1 MTEFLVIL
9 FSTTLLH
16 AVVSAL
22 VWSVHRHLAGTP
34 VIAFSFIVG
43 AGSLAAGLAYRPGPT
58 FLDGMTGLLP
68 ALFVNASVAL
78 CVNGVMIFLNRPPRR
93 WLLPF
98 CILATL
104 IYWPLALAVNPADGA
119 LRSIAGNATV
129 TVAIG
134 SLVPVLW
141 RVQGDCAWLRWSLL
155 PAMLIHLAIQDSWS
169 LYRVALS
176 LSGIVDPKMFFP
188 WTIIEA
194 SVFHHLWFVC
204 FLAMLGSRL
213 RSSLEQR
220 NRELAHEVEQRRHLE
235 QQLAATLAAERQ
247 IHAEHRQ
254 LLNIVAHEV
263 RTPLS
268 GIDRSA
274 ELLQDL
280 SDDLPPDG
288 RRRLSNIRDGVH
300 RVSELVDRI
309 LASERAAHVEPRPQ
323 RIDARAALQTV
334 LEGLSHLGADHR
346 VRVELPPG
354 PVEFTADP
362 GMFIAVLR
370 NLVENALKYSA
381 PATDVGVSVSAA
393 DGAVTVRVLD
403 SGIGI
408 PEVERRSI
416 GRRFYRASN
425 TGQIGGNGLGLFISR
440 RFLAEMGGD
449 LRHEP
454 GPGDRGTCATM
465 TLPIGAHP
473 GEEAPG
479 TGMPVERERRYA

>member
-9 FSTTLLH
+9 FSTTILH

-22 VWSVHRHLAGTP
+22 VWRVHRHLAGTP

-43 AGSLAAGLAYRPGPT
+43 ACSLAAGVAYRPGPT
-58 FLDGMTGLLP
+58 FLDGMTGFLP
-68 ALFVNASVAL
+68 AVLINSSVAL
-78 CVNGVMIFLNRPPRR
+78 CVNGVMIFLNRPPRP

-98 CILATL
+98 CVLATV
-104 IYWPLALAVNPADGA
+104 IYWPLALAVNPQDGA

-134 SLVPVLW
+134 SLAPVLW
-141 RVQGDCAWLRWSLL
+141 QARGDCAWLRWSLL
-155 PAMLIHLAIQDSWS
+155 PAMLVHLAIQDGWS
-169 LYRVALS
+169 LYRVALR
-176 LSGIVDPKMFFP
+176 LSGVVDPTMFFP

-220 NRELAHEVEQRRHLE
+220 NRELAGEVEQRRHLE
-235 QQLAATLAAERQ
+235 RQLAATLAAERQ

-254 LLNIVAHEV
+254 LLDIMAHEV

-274 ELLQDL
+274 ELLQAQCDG
-280 SDDLPPDG
+280 LPADG
-288 RRRLSNIRDGVH
+288 RRRLSNIRDGAR

-309 LASERAAHVEPRPQ
+309 LASEQAAHVEPRPQ
-323 RIDARAALQTV
+323 RIDAQAALQTV
-334 LEGLSHLGADHR
+334 LDGLAHLGAAHR
-346 VRVELPPG
+346 IRVDYPER
-354 PVEFTADP
+354 PVEFTVDP

-370 NLVENALKYSA
+370 NLVENALKYSS
-381 PATDVGVSVSAA
+381 PATEVIVTVTVTVS
-393 DGAVTVRVLD
+393 AVTVRVLD

-408 PEVERRSI
+408 PEIERRSI

-440 RFLAEMGGD
+440 RFLSEMGGD

-454 GPGDRGTCATM
+454 GPGERGTCATL
-465 TLPIGAHP
+465 TLPIGAP
-473 GEEAPG
+473 PYAGKPL
-479 TGMPVERERRYA
+479 EREPLHA